1 MTLPL
6 PDYLHTGR
14 TYGAFD
20 MISDPIVEEVRAR
33 SQEHAAR
40 CNYDLKKIALD
51 VRKNR
56 ERLNW
61 PVAKPKRKRRAA
73 P

>member
-1 MTLPL
+1 
-6 PDYLHTGR
+6 
-14 TYGAFD
+14 

-33 SQEHAAR
+33 RQEHAAR
-40 CNYDLKKIALD
+40 CKYDLKKIALD

-61 PVAKPKRKRRAA
+61 PVAKPKRKHRAA